1 MNLKLII
8 FLPILEIVAFILFG
22 DLFGFFPAIFFILIT
37 GFFGLYLLKSNLN
50 IKEITETPENWIY
63 KKIAGI
69 LLLIPG
75 VITDILG
82 LILIFKSFR
91 SIISRYIPEDLKKNM
106 HKKYKKNT
114 NEITDIEYRDLD
126 E

>member
-8 FLPILEIVAFILFG
+8 FLPILEIIAFILFG
-22 DLFGFFPAIFFILIT
+22 DLFPAIFFILIT
-37 GFFGLYLLKSNLN
+37 GFFGLYLLKTGLN

-75 VITDILG
+75 FITDVLG
-82 LILIFKSFR
+82 LILLFKSFR
-91 SIISRYIPEDLKKNM
+91 SFISRYVPEDLKKNM